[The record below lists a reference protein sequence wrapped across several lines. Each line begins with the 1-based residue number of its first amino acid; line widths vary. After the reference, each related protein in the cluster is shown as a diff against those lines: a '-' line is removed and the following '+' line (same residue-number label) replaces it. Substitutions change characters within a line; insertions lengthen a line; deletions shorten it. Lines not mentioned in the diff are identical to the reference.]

1 MGFKELRQATSVE
14 EFDYQLLV
22 SHLSEYSNKRDAITR
37 LMRDQKIIRIKK
49 GLYIFG
55 PDYRKGLVCKESLAN
70 QIYGPSYISLEY
82 ALAFYGMIPERVD
95 QVTSVTTG
103 RSRKFNTPLGGF
115 SYRYLPTEKYTVG
128 ITWKQLDDYHGVML
142 ATPEKAIFDYV
153 YFSRG
158 VLDKTPLE
166 HYFYDD
172 LRIDEAVLKELSL
185 ARLMEIAKSFS
196 SGRINRVLQFIQ
208 ELHHA

>member
-1 MGFKELRQATSVE
+1 MRQATSVE

-103 RSRKFNTPLGGF
+103 RSRKFNTPLGSF
-115 SYRYLPTEKYTVG
+115 SYRYLPIEKYTVG

-158 VLDKTPLE
+158 VSDKTSLE

-185 ARLMEIAKSFS
+185 DRLIEIAKSFS